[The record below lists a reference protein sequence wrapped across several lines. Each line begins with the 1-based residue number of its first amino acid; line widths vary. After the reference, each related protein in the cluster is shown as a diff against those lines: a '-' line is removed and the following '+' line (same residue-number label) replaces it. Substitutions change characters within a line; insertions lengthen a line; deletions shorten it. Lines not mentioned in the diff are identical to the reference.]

1 MRGRMRKR
9 WVVIALVALLAPAI
23 LLVRARLVA
32 SSAFV
37 DAPDELHIVVTRIQ
51 PPGGSPQVIF
61 DRQAG
66 AVARQVYAQLV
77 AGTRIPPD
85 APMSCPNYGILPYY
99 HYQLTFSHAGIHTS
113 VARSDARGCEVIEL
127 DEVGSGP
134 AYFTWLAPDGTSFWQ
149 VLHQLVNA
157 PLPINAISGTV
168 KTASDATTRQH
179 ECLAPGGCGHAA
191 PRVVAR

>member
-9 WVVIALVALLAPAI
+9 WVVIALVALLALVI
-23 LLVRARLVA
+23 LLVRAHSVA
-32 SSAFV
+32 SSVFL
-37 DAPDELHIVVTRIQ
+37 DPPDQLHIVVTRIQ
-51 PPGGSPQVIF
+51 SPAGSPQVIF

-77 AGTRIPPD
+77 AGTRIPAD
-85 APMSCPNYGILPYY
+85 APMSCPLVGPAPYY
-99 HYQLTFSHAGIHTS
+99 HYQLTFSHAGMHTS
-113 VARSDARGCEVIEL
+113 MASSDARGCEVIEL

-134 AYFTWLAPDGTSFWQ
+134 AYITWLAPDGTSFWQ
-149 VLHQLVNA
+149 VLNQLVNA

-168 KTASDATTRQH
+168 KTASDATIRQH